1 MITPASYCAK
11 SACQP
16 RVRLL
21 GAVLLTIASS
31 TATSAQTLPMSTAAP
46 ELTGVLMASNLG
58 DIVAPFEDLLPK
70 FQSLSMGQTM
80 AEVVTIM
87 GKPSAI
93 EANEYVGIAIHLITW
108 TNLRGQRFSAR
119 FVHGRLASKSFSV

>member
-1 MITPASYCAK
+1 
-11 SACQP
+11 
-16 RVRLL
+16 
-21 GAVLLTIASS
+21 
-31 TATSAQTLPMSTAAP
+31 
-46 ELTGVLMASNLG
+46 MASNLG